1 MNTQRLYSLA
11 LHSLIL
17 LVFVIKS
24 LIPQGFMPVIN
35 ADTAGKLFPLT
46 ICTSYG
52 TDIVYVTADKLH
64 EEPLS
69 DKQSHDVASQSC
81 AFALLSS
88 TATLPPVAALVAP
101 IWHFVSLTAF
111 YAGIAPKPAVVS
123 AYRAQAPP
131 R

>member
-35 ADTAGKLFPLT
+35 ADVAGKLFPLT

-52 TDIVYVTADKLH
+52 TDTVYVTADKLH
-64 EEPLS
+64 EEPS
-69 DKQSHDVASQSC
+69 TEQQAPHAASKPC
-81 AFALLSS
+81 DFTLLS
-88 TATLPPVAALVAP
+88 AAITLPPIADIILP
-101 IWHFVSLTAF
+101 IWHVVSLA
-111 YAGIAPKPAVVS
+111 AVSLGVVPKRDVVF
-123 AYRAQAPP
+123 AYHAQAPP
-131 R
+131 L

>member
-24 LIPQGFMPVIN
+24 LIPQGFMPVIDAN
-35 ADTAGKLFPLT
+35 TAGKLFPLT

-64 EEPLS
+64 EDLS
-69 DKQSHDVASQSC
+69 TEQPTPHAASKPC
-81 AFALLSS
+81 DFALLSS
-88 TATLPPVAALVAP
+88 AVTLPPIANIILP
-101 IWHFVSLTAF
+101 IWHVVSLAAVSLGF
-111 YAGIAPKPAVVS
+111 VPKRDVVF

-131 R
+131 L